1 MSRSRR
7 VRCLFS
13 PLILV
18 LRLPPSVRRSTC
30 EQAGKSQV
38 TSAEKLVISSLT
50 SERPICATVSFS
62 RRRCSNPPGTPR
74 RSLGPSFLSFTPAHS
89 GAFDS
94 SSLSLTLGIRRV
106 HYIPVQ
112 PALYNLPSIVAFL
125 RAHDAVA
132 AKIASNGKRFAD
144 DLLGERQRVLGVA
157 GVLVEYARL
166 WSKKRTEMAWELP
179 PTSSP

>member
-1 MSRSRR
+1 M
-7 VRCLFS
+7 
-13 PLILV
+13 PLQPADPDPPV
-18 LRLPPSVRRSTC
+18 PPSVRRSTC
-30 EQAGKSQV
+30 EQAGESQV
-38 TSAEKLVISSLT
+38 TYGDALVISSLT
-50 SERPICATVSFS
+50 SERPICEIVSSS
-62 RRRCSNPPGTPR
+62 RRRCSNRPGTPK
-74 RSLGPSFLSFTPAHS
+74 RSLGPSYLIFAPSIHAPSSTHPLSCFS
-89 GAFDS
+89 
-94 SSLSLTLGIRRV
+94 GIRRV

-144 DLLGERQRVLGVA
+144 ELLGERQRVLGVA

-166 WSKKRTEMAWELP
+166 WSKKRTDMTWELP